1 MNGLQGVGV
10 SACSSERLSE
20 EVVTFALTNR
30 SGERGGEDG
39 VDGQRQGNHTVA
51 TVDRLQRMG
60 VSPRGG
66 ERLHEEVVATAFA
79 NLSSERGVE
88 DGVDGQGQRNYA
100 VAAVNGLQGVGVSAC
115 SSERLSE
122 EVVTFALTN
131 RSGERGGED
140 GVDGQRQGNHTVATV
155 DRLQRMGVSARGG
168 ERLPEEVVA
177 AVLANVCRDG
187 DVIDG
192 ADGQMQCY
200 HRVTAVRQC
209 ECLHVF
215 AGGRVG
221 DVVPSVAVACGDF
234 DKLINVAGGLVAA
247 DIHRAVES
255 RIAVKV
261 KVADCR
267 A

>member
-1 MNGLQGVGV
+1 MDGLQGVGV
-10 SACSSERLSE
+10 
-20 EVVTFALTNR
+20 
-30 SGERGGEDG
+30 G
-39 VDGQRQGNHTVA
+39 VRC
-51 TVDRLQRMG
+51 
-60 VSPRGG
+60 G
-66 ERLHEEVVATAFA
+66 ERLPEEVVATAFA

-100 VAAVNGLQGVGVSAC
+100 VAAVNGLQRVGVSAC

-122 EVVTFALTN
+122 EVVTVALTN

-200 HRVTAVRQC
+200 HRVTAVGQC

>member
-1 MNGLQGVGV
+1 
-10 SACSSERLSE
+10 
-20 EVVTFALTNR
+20 
-30 SGERGGEDG
+30 
-39 VDGQRQGNHTVA
+39 
-51 TVDRLQRMG
+51 MG

-140 GVDGQRQGNHTVATV
+140 GVDGQRQGNHTVATA
-155 DRLQRMGVSARGG
+155 DRLQRMGVSPRGG

-177 AVLANVCRDG
+177 AALANCSGERGVEDIVDG
-187 DVIDG
+187 QGQGNHTVAT
-192 ADGQMQCY
+192 ADGLQ
-200 HRVTAVRQC
+200 RV
-209 ECLHVF
+209 
-215 AGGRVG
+215 
-221 DVVPSVAVACGDF
+221 SVSACGGER
-234 DKLINVAGGLVAA
+234 LAEEVITAA
-247 DIHRAVES
+247 LANLSNERGVED
-255 RIAVKV
+255 RV
-261 KVADCR
+261 DGQR
-267 A
+267 